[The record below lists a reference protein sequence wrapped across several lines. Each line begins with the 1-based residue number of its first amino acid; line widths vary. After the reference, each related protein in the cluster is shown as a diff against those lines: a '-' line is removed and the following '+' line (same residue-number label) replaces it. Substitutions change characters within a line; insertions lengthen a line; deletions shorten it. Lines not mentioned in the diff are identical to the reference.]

1 MLSRI
6 ADYFRTHLQAGS
18 GADDGER
25 GQCLRLAASALLV
38 EVARADFD
46 YADSER
52 EQVAALIARTLDVPP
67 EELQKLQ
74 QLAEA
79 ESEQATSLHQFTTL
93 IHEHFDDAQK
103 ARLMESLWRVA
114 LADGQL
120 HKREEHLLRR
130 IADLLYIPHE
140 TYIRSRHRVETAA
153 R

>member
-6 ADYFRTHLQAGS
+6 ADYFRNNLQLDS
-18 GADDGER
+18 DADDGECSR
-25 GQCLRLAASALLV
+25 RLKLAASALLV

-52 EQVAALIARTLDVPP
+52 EQVAELIARCLDVPP
-67 EELQKLQ
+67 GDLQTLQKL
-74 QLAEA
+74 AEE
-79 ESEQATSLHQFTTL
+79 ESEQATSLHQFTAL
-93 IHEHFDDAQK
+93 VHEHFDDAQK
-103 ARLMESLWRVA
+103 ATLMESLWRVA

-140 TYIRSRHRVETAA
+140 TYIRSRHRAEDAA